1 MFRGSYAFMCF
12 EAAECSTAFMRLDT
26 ETSCRGQNIPY
37 GVLYLLGT
45 IHTII
50 IETTHMAWRTM
61 VGRGTLLLPTMVGRG
76 TLLWRAMVGR
86 GTLLWPTM
94 VGRGDIAAA
103 GRGEKM
109 RRLALRALIFRGNGL

>member
-12 EAAECSTAFMRLDT
+12 EAAECSAAFMRLGT

-50 IETTHMAWRTM
+50 IEMARIA
-61 VGRGTLLLPTMVGRG
+61 
-76 TLLWRAMVGR
+76 WRAMVSR
-86 GTLLWPTM
+86 GYI
-94 VGRGDIAAA
+94 DAAA
-103 GRGEKM
+103 GD
-109 RRLALRALIFRGNGL
+109 

>member
-12 EAAECSTAFMRLDT
+12 EAAECSAAFMRLGT

-37 GVLYLLGT
+37 GVLYLLGM

-50 IETTHMAWRTM
+50 IETARIAWRA
-61 VGRGTLLLPTMVGRG
+61 MVGRG

-103 GRGEKM
+103 GRGERM
-109 RRLALRALIFRGNGL
+109 RRLALRALRFRGNGL

>member
-1 MFRGSYAFMCF
+1 MFRGSFAFMC
-12 EAAECSTAFMRLDT
+12 LGT

-50 IETTHMAWRTM
+50 IETARIAWR
-61 VGRGTLLLPTMVGRG
+61 
-76 TLLWRAMVGR
+76 A
-86 GTLLWPTM
+86 M

-103 GRGEKM
+103 GYGQPGDIV
-109 RRLALRALIFRGNGL
+109 AAAGD